1 VETAVPGIDGSRM
14 LKAGFDPQQLV
25 RSAQRFLSA
34 LERASAAPLEHLG
47 WRKHLQAAIERV
59 ERLAERAGC
68 RAGYLNLVSDVFA
81 KLRAHPLPR
90 VHAHGNFWLG
100 NALFDERGEL
110 TGVID
115 WDCAD
120 DRSLPAVDLIY
131 LAIRTHSLAHKSSF
145 GEAVAHWI
153 DAESLP
159 FLDQCV
165 AHHRAELSLPAGVV
179 VPLSYCSWILHLDA
193 HCRFGTRPS
202 TDVQWLDKNV
212 RHVIDSW
219 QRSATR
225 VDRSDIRWRSASK

>member
-1 VETAVPGIDGSRM
+1 
-14 LKAGFDPQQLV
+14 
-25 RSAQRFLSA
+25 
-34 LERASAAPLEHLG
+34 
-47 WRKHLQAAIERV
+47 
-59 ERLAERAGC
+59 
-68 RAGYLNLVSDVFA
+68 VSDVFA
-81 KLRAHPLPR
+81 KLRAHPLPS
-90 VHAHGNFWLG
+90 VYAHGNFWLG

-120 DRSLPAVDLIY
+120 NRSLPAVDLIY

-145 GEAVAHWI
+145 GEAVADWV
-153 DAESLP
+153 DTESLP
-159 FLDQCV
+159 FLDECV
-165 AHHRAELSLPAGVV
+165 AQHRAELSLPAGVV

-212 RHVIDSW
+212 RHVIDRS

-225 VDRSDIRWRSASK
+225 VDRSEIRWRIASK